1 MEVQAPLAH
10 DPPVQ
15 VRLQH
20 SSFAPQVT
28 PAALQNWV
36 ELHLWVVVLHAVEQQ
51 SAFFE
56 QLSPPSWQAFWTGV
70 VQVPPVHW
78 PEQQSLALE
87 HAVAPARHC
96 PAGSTQ
102 TFVAQE
108 FVQQSALDP
117 QTSPTALHCEASTQV
132 PLHAPEQQSDG
143 SAQLAES
150 ALQVATGA
158 AGWPELHAAPTSR
171 RNDVKTKIAVLPG
184 ERMDA
189 CSAFWPAGAREI
201 ITLGEGELAH
211 PHTDDARSH
220 TDARGRLGYL
230 AAAVRTTRPPSPSK
244 YAFSASCATK
254 GAFTRQSRSF
264 TTATATATCGSSTG
278 AKPTNQE

>member
-20 SSFAPQVT
+20 WSFAVQVA

-36 ELHLWVVVLHAVEQQ
+36 ELHLPVVVLHAVEQQ
-51 SAFFE
+51 SAFLA

-70 VQVPPVHW
+70 VQVPPAHW

-96 PAGSTQ
+96 PTGSTQ
-102 TFVAQE
+102 TFDAQE

-117 QTSPTALHCEASTQV
+117 QTRPTALHCDASTHV
-132 PLHAPEQQSDG
+132 PLHAPEQHSDG
-143 SAQLAES
+143 SAQLADS
-150 ALQVATGA
+150 ALQVATGGGA

-171 RNDVKTKIAVLPG
+171 RNEVRTKNVVLSG

-189 CSAFWPAGAREI
+189 CSAIWPAGAREI
-201 ITLGEGELAH
+201 YH
-211 PHTDDARSH
+211 DA
-220 TDARGRLGYL
+220 
-230 AAAVRTTRPPSPSK
+230 
-244 YAFSASCATK
+244 
-254 GAFTRQSRSF
+254 
-264 TTATATATCGSSTG
+264 
-278 AKPTNQE
+278 